1 MKIIFGA
8 LVYVIW
14 FSSFAQPVVPEQL
27 KGFWSCDCVVDKN
40 AQDEA
45 SKPPAFV
52 LKDSPKGPE
61 LWHART
67 QGKVTKILTNGSSYT
82 LYYRDK
88 YEGEIQLK
96 LLLKGTRL
104 IVDGGYE
111 ECKSGMQ
118 KCKIPSNKET
128 CYF

>member
-1 MKIIFGA
+1 MKIIFST
-8 LVYVIW
+8 LLCFIW
-14 FSSFAQPVVPEQL
+14 FSSFAQPIVPEQL
-27 KGFWSCDCVVDKN
+27 KGFWSCDCVADKN

-67 QGKVTKILTNGSSYT
+67 QGKVTKIMANGSSYT
-82 LYYRDK
+82 IFYRDK

-104 IVDGGYE
+104 IVAEGYE

-128 CYF
+128 WYF